1 MSITDTKTV
10 QFAIENV
17 KDHFESMM
25 LQLFEEEPEAF
36 EGRSTRNEWE
46 DQVARANIMLKARLQ
61 KAVEEIEL
69 YLHDGQFSSRLEYP
83 QTGGEHYDTVSSCD

>member
-10 QFAIENV
+10 QLAIENV

-36 EGRSTRNEWE
+36 EGRSTRNEWV
-46 DQVARANIMLKARLQ
+46 DQVARANILLQTRLE
-61 KAVEEIEL
+61 KAVEEIETH
-69 YLHDGQFSSRLEYP
+69 LHDGQFS
-83 QTGGEHYDTVSSCD
+83 